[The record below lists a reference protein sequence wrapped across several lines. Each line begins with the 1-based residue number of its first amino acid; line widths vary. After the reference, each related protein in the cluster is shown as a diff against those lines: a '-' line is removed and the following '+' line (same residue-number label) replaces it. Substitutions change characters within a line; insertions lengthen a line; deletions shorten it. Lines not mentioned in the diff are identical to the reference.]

1 MTLHHCHTIYA
12 ESFFTQ
18 HAELFSPYLKTV
30 GLSREILHSPG
41 YEIPLSQ
48 YVALWEI
55 LGKEI
60 SPHIGLQVG
69 LLTNCHGWGG
79 WGHAVRSAPTMQLV
93 LHCLSHFIGVLT
105 QGVRLDITK
114 SDKFIG
120 ISYQVVDP
128 LIIQRRQDSEF
139 SIASGLSLIREVT
152 GCPDLLPI
160 RVEFEHSAS
169 GDLNIYR
176 EIFNCPVFFNRPD
189 NRLFFS
195 ASLLEMPVRTADIR
209 LFQALEVF
217 LEQRRVMRTGPN
229 DLLNGLLRH
238 VADSLSSG
246 CPSIEQIAASMNMG
260 VRTLQ
265 RRLAD
270 HDLDFSHLV
279 EAVRRSLAENYVS
292 CSTHS
297 ITEIALLLGYTE
309 ASSFSRAFRRW
320 MQLTPQQY
328 RQQVQ
333 VQVKPSLI
341 GA

>member
-1 MTLHHCHTIYA
+1 MTLHNFPTIYA

-18 HAELFSPYLKTV
+18 HAELFSPYLTTV
-30 GLSREILHSPG
+30 GLSKEILHSPG

-55 LGKEI
+55 LGREI
-60 SPHIGLQVG
+60 SPSIGLQVG
-69 LLTNCHGWGG
+69 LHTNCHGWGVL
-79 WGHAVRSAPTMQLV
+79 GHAVRSAPTMQLV

-114 SDKFIG
+114 SGKFIG
-120 ISYQVVDP
+120 LGYQVVDP
-128 LIIQRRQDSEF
+128 LIVQRKQDSEF
-139 SIASGLSLIREVT
+139 SIASGLSMIREVT
-152 GCPDLLPI
+152 GCPDLSPI
-160 RVEFEHSAS
+160 RVEFEHSAC
-169 GDLNIYR
+169 GDLNTYR
-176 EIFNCPVFFNRPD
+176 EIFNCPVLFNRPD
-189 NRLFFS
+189 NRLVFS
-195 ASLLEMPVRTADIR
+195 PNLLELPVRTADIR

-217 LEQRRVMRTGPN
+217 LEQRRAMRIGPS
-229 DLLNGLLRH
+229 DLLNRLLRQ

-246 CPSIEQIAASMNMG
+246 CPSIEYIAATMNMG

-265 RRLAD
+265 RRLAE

-279 EAVRRSLAENYVS
+279 EAVRRSLAKNYVS
-292 CSTHS
+292 RSNHS
-297 ITEIALLLGYTE
+297 ITEIAFLLGYTE

-333 VQVKPSLI
+333 VKPSLI
-341 GA
+341 DA

>member
-1 MTLHHCHTIYA
+1 MTFHHCHTIYA

-18 HAELFSPYLKTV
+18 HAELFSPYLAKV
-30 GLSREILHSPG
+30 GLSRDVLHSPG

-48 YVALWEI
+48 YIGLWEV
-55 LGKEI
+55 LGREL
-60 SPHIGLQVG
+60 SPNIGLQVG
-69 LLTNCHGWGG
+69 LLTNCHGWGV
-79 WGHAVRSAPTMQLV
+79 WGHALRSAPTMQLV
-93 LHCLSHFIGVLT
+93 LHCLSHFIGVLS
-105 QGVRLDITK
+105 QGVKIDITH
-114 SDKFIG
+114 SDKYVG
-120 ISYQVVDP
+120 ISYQIIDP
-128 LIIQRRQDSEF
+128 LIIQRKQDAEF

-152 GCPDLLPI
+152 GCPDLAPT
-160 RVEFEHSAS
+160 RVEFEHGAS
-169 GDLNIYR
+169 SDLPIYK
-176 EIFNCPVFFNRPD
+176 EVFNCPVHFNQPD
-189 NRLFFS
+189 NRLFFP
-195 ASLLEMPVRTADIR
+195 ASLLDRPVRTADIR
-209 LFQALEVF
+209 LFQALEAF

-229 DLLNGLLRH
+229 DLLNCLLRH

-246 CPSIEQIAASMNMG
+246 CPSIDQIAVTMNMG

-270 HDLDFSHLV
+270 YDLDFSHLV

-292 CSTHS
+292 CSSHS
-297 ITEIALLLGYTE
+297 ITDIALLLGYTE

-333 VQVKPSLI
+333 VQSSLI